1 MATRRRVCARSGIK
15 LGFYGDDDLFIFVN
29 GVLVPD
35 LGGIHPQL
43 PGKVTIA
50 GSPGDAQV
58 TEGGCLDAAGNIVGV
73 IAGATDCAPTNGA
86 KVPATT
92 PADFRVHTVTLG
104 LVTGKVYE
112 IAIFGANRSPIDS
125 NFQLTRT
132 GSAIKRSVC
141 QPNTLTL
148 PPPQ

>member
-1 MATRRRVCARSGIK
+1 VATRRRVCARSGIK

-58 TEGGCLDAAGNIVGV
+58 TEGGGLDVAGNITGV
-73 IAGATDCAPTNGA
+73 TAGSTACSPTSS
-86 KVPATT
+86 T
-92 PADFRVHTVTLG
+92 PPTAMSPDDFHLHTVSLG
-104 LVTGKVYE
+104 RVTGKTYE
-112 IAIFGANRSPIDS
+112 IAIFGADRHPPGS
-125 NFQLTRT
+125 NYQIGLSGFTT
-132 GSAIKRSVC
+132 KRSVC
-141 QPNTLTL
+141 APSS
-148 PPPQ
+148 